1 MIYFRLTAMVN
12 YLLQLWFIFPLHLL
26 SPLLCSCLA
35 FPSHIPCLATMSL
48 NTRPENKNKW
58 PSIVDLSPQRCKL
71 TYKKPADEKSTE
83 DQQTEESHLA
93 GIHHVSDVEER
104 NREKL
109 KHLMAPGPKPRPRI
123 VTAASNTA
131 SSTSVGK
138 GKHIHIL
145 SCRRYK
151 TYGYHCE

>member
-1 MIYFRLTAMVN
+1 MVN
-12 YLLQLWFIFPLHLL
+12 YPLQLWFVFPLHLL
-26 SPLLCSCLA
+26 SPLLCSRLA
-35 FPSHIPCLATMSL
+35 FPSHIPCLAAMSP
-48 NTRPENKNKW
+48 NTRPENKNKR
-58 PSIVDLSPQRCKL
+58 PGIVDLSPQRRKS

-83 DQQTEESHLA
+83 DQQTEESRLA
-93 GIHHVSDVEER
+93 GIRHVADIEER

-145 SCRRYK
+145 SC
-151 TYGYHCE
+151 